1 MSGIQQAVISTF
13 ISSGPPSIGSPFK
26 GGYYAGLVSSAGNGI
41 ADYYLIIAP
50 KSSGQF
56 GGFTGSTIRWKTT
69 ATFTS
74 GTDSVIDGAANSA
87 NLNNASHPA
96 GQFCE
101 GLSIGGYT
109 DWYLPAWYELEILYY
124 NLKPG
129 TRTNVTTRG
138 TNPYAVPPR
147 TSNYTAGNPPQT
159 PVVDFQN
166 NNGNPGNAESFIITA
181 YWSSSQWSGDP
192 TERAVALNTDEGNT
206 FGESKTRY
214 LFCRAV
220 RREPI

>member
-13 ISSGPPSIGSPFK
+13 ISSGPPPIGSPFK
-26 GGYYAGLVSSAGNGI
+26 GGYYAGLVSTAGNGI

-56 GGFTGSTIRWKTT
+56 GGFSGSTVRWKTT
-69 ATFTS
+69 DTFTS
-74 GTDSVIDGAANSA
+74 GTDSVINGPANSA

-109 DWYLPAWYELEILYY
+109 DWYLPAWLELEILYF

-129 TRTNVTTRG
+129 TRTNNTSRG
-138 TNPYAVPPR
+138 TNAYAVPPR
-147 TSNYTAGNPPQT
+147 ASNYTAGNPPRT

-166 NNGNPGNAESFIITA
+166 SGNPGNAESFLIAA
-181 YWSSSQWSGDP
+181 YWSSTQFSGNP
-192 TERAVALNTDEGNT
+192 TEQATAINTDDGFS
-206 FGESKTRY
+206 FGEDKDRFAY
-214 LFCRAV
+214 ARAV